1 MTEDD
6 PNVTPKIK
14 ELNDYLMVGER
25 EVPDWI
31 RKQNLLHMSKM

>member
-14 ELNDYLMVGER
+14 EFNDYLMVGER
-25 EVPDWI
+25 EVPDWV
-31 RKQNLLHMSKM
+31 RK